1 WSSDVCSSDLPSRAA
16 PASAMRSLSR
26 ALAILAIGFLSLDAL
41 LFLYSGLSLGRPAL
55 VMSGVACA
63 LVAVLV
69 GLSWRRYRRAIAELE
84 QARRDMRAEVDSIRA
99 LLRDKQLHN

>member
-1 WSSDVCSSDLPSRAA
+1 
-16 PASAMRSLSR
+16 MR
-26 ALAILAIGFLSLDAL
+26 ALAIIPIGFLSGDAL
-41 LFLYSGLSLGRPAL
+41 LILYSCLSLGRPAL

-99 LLRDKQLHN
+99 LLRDKQLHYCAACWSSFQPRTSSPLDASSHP